1 MTIIE
6 KTWTQFPGE
15 PIAQA
20 EIAELLPRWLS
31 GQKLKV
37 AEQIFRRSA
46 VQERHMVLH
55 PSDLVAEGRTFAVK
69 NAVYVEAIRREI
81 GALCG
86 AIRAEVEEEALG
98 SIDLLVTA
106 SCTGFQIP
114 AMDALVIHELGLPV
128 SLRRVN
134 LTQHG
139 CAAGAAS
146 IGLAHEWLSARPH
159 KRALVVCSELCSLTF
174 QPEDTSGENIVSA
187 AIFGDGSAAA
197 LLAGPEAPRQDA
209 REGRLRVRCAHRE
222 FFPET
227 EHFMGFDVNDAGLK
241 IKLSRDVV
249 PFAQERLPALFESVC
264 EAWGVPSAAAFET
277 GAVHPGGRRIL
288 EVLEDDVGLATSVT
302 RTSWECL
309 LRYGNLSSVSVLAA
323 LDRLIH
329 HHPPARPGA
338 LGLISAFGPGFCAE
352 LGLVEAIPAAA

>member
-6 KTWTQFPGE
+6 ETWTQFPGE

-31 GQKLKV
+31 GRELKV

-46 VQERHMVLH
+46 VESRHMVQH
-55 PSDLVAEGRTFAVK
+55 PAELLAEGRTFAVK
-69 NAVYVEAIRREI
+69 NATYVAAIRREI
-81 GALCG
+81 GAICG
-86 AIRAEVEEEALG
+86 AIRARVPEEALG

-114 AMDALVIHELGLPV
+114 AMDTLVIQGLGLPV

-174 QPEDTSGENIVSA
+174 QPEDASGENIVSA

-197 LLAGPEAPRQDA
+197 LLAGPEAPGTSPRGA
-209 REGRLRVRCAHRE
+209 KLRFRGAHRE

-249 PFAQERLPALFESVC
+249 SFAQEKLPALFESVC
-264 EAWGVPSAAAFET
+264 DAWGVPSATAFET
-277 GAVHPGGRRIL
+277 GAIHPGGRRIL

-302 RTSWECL
+302 CTSWECL
-309 LRYGNLSSVSVLAA
+309 RRYGNLSSVSVLAA
-323 LDRLIH
+323 R
-329 HHPPARPGA
+329 AGA
-338 LGLISAFGPGFCAE
+338 LGLIAAFGPGFCAE
-352 LGLVEAIPAAA
+352 LGLVESLPAAA